1 MAATK
6 PAIDMT
12 AAMVTEAVPLADW
25 LLVAPILLTMTGGAL
40 AIIFRKKPATQP
52 WIAIAV
58 ISLVVFSNIAL
69 LNHVLTNG
77 VVTMVMGSWP
87 PPFGIAFTADPLG
100 ALLALMASIATLCVA
115 VFAMDSIATN
125 ERRYGFYPFLLMLLC
140 GVTGAF
146 LTGDIF
152 NLYVWFEVLL
162 ISSFGMQILGNEK
175 VQIDGAVKYAVL
187 NLIATTL
194 FLAATGLLY
203 GLVGTLNMAD
213 IAIKV
218 QALDGS
224 GPVLGLAA
232 LYFLAFAMKA
242 AAFPVNFW
250 LPASYHTPRLVVAAI
265 FAGLLSKVG
274 VYALLRVMVLL
285 MPEGRDWL
293 SSLIGLVAIAT
304 MLTGSLGALAQTD
317 IRRLM
322 GYLVIAGIG
331 AMLAGIAVG
340 NEAAISGA
348 IFYAMHSVLIMTALY
363 LLVAFMF
370 QISSTFSLREIG
382 GLYVR
387 SPMGA
392 AIGLVLLLGVA
403 GLPPFSGFW
412 AKLLLVAGALEAG
425 RGWVVA
431 GLLVSGLLSTL
442 AVGRL
447 WIFAFWRG
455 GNEHTVD
462 GIQALPIAGSAE
474 PKEISLTIW
483 LPLVALTGL
492 IVLIGV
498 FPEGMMSVSDYGAK
512 TLLDPSTYI
521 ASVFGGTQ

>member
-6 PAIDMT
+6 TTVDIT

-25 LLVAPILLTMTGGAL
+25 LLVAPVLLTMAGGAIS
-40 AIIFRKKPATQP
+40 IIFRKKSATQP
-52 WIAIAV
+52 WIAITTIALV
-58 ISLVVFSNIAL
+58 ILSNIGL

-77 VVTMVMGSWP
+77 VVTMVMGSWL

-100 ALLALMASIATLCVA
+100 ALLALTASVATMCVA
-115 VFAMDSIATN
+115 VFAMNSIAEN

-140 GVTGAF
+140 GVTGSF

-213 IAIKV
+213 IAGKLK
-218 QALDGS
+218 AFDSS
-224 GPVLGLAA
+224 GPMLGLAT

-265 FAGLLSKVG
+265 FAGLLTKVG
-274 VYALLRVMVLL
+274 VYALLRVMLLL

-293 SSLIGLVAIAT
+293 ASLIGIVAIAT

-322 GYLVIAGIG
+322 AYLVIAGIG
-331 AMLAGIAVG
+331 AMMAGIAVG
-340 NEAAISGA
+340 NEVAVSGA
-348 IFYAMHSVLIMTALY
+348 IFYSMHSVLIMTALY

-370 QISSTFSLREIG
+370 QMSGTFSLREIG
-382 GLYVR
+382 GLYIR
-387 SPMGA
+387 TPLGA
-392 AIGLVLLLGVA
+392 GIGLILLLAVA

-425 RGWVVA
+425 RGWVAA
-431 GLLVSGLLSTL
+431 GILVSGLFTTI

-462 GIQALPIAGSAE
+462 GIQALPIAGSSDAS
-474 PKEISLTIW
+474 EISWSIW
-483 LPLVALTGL
+483 LPLVVLTAL
-492 IVLIGV
+492 IFIIGIL
-498 FPEGMMSVSDYGAK
+498 PETMMSITENGAK
-512 TLLDPSTYI
+512 TLIDPTAYI
-521 ASVFGGTQ
+521 GSVFGGIR

>member
-1 MAATK
+1 MAVTQTTVDTA
-6 PAIDMT
+6 

-25 LLVAPILLTMTGGAL
+25 LLVAPVLLTMAGGAT
-40 AIIFRKKPATQP
+40 AIIFRKKSFVQP
-52 WIAIAV
+52 WIAIAT
-58 ISLVVFSNIAL
+58 ISLVILSNIGL

-77 VVTMVMGSWP
+77 VVTMVMGSWL

-100 ALLALMASIATLCVA
+100 ALLALTASIATLCVA
-115 VFAMDSIATN
+115 IFAINSIAEN

-140 GVTGAF
+140 GVSGSF
-146 LTGDIF
+146 LTGDVF

-175 VQIDGAVKYAVL
+175 IQIDGAVKYAVL

-194 FLAATGLLY
+194 LLTTTGLLY

-213 IAIKV
+213 IAGKIK
-218 QALDGS
+218 ALDSS
-224 GPVLGLAA
+224 GPVLAIAA

-265 FAGLLSKVG
+265 FAGLLTKVG

-293 SSLIGLVAIAT
+293 ASLIGLVAIAT

-340 NEAAISGA
+340 NEVAISGA

-370 QISSTFSLREIG
+370 QMSGTFSLRDIG
-382 GLYVR
+382 GLYIR
-387 SPMGA
+387 TPLGA
-392 AIGLVLLLGVA
+392 AIGLVLLLAVA
-403 GLPPFSGFW
+403 GLPPFTGFW
-412 AKLLLVAGALEAG
+412 AKLLLVAGALEAD
-425 RGWVVA
+425 RGWVAA
-431 GLLVSGLLSTL
+431 GVLVSGLLTTI
-442 AVGRL
+442 AIGRL

-455 GNEHTVD
+455 GNEHTMD
-462 GIQALPIAGSAE
+462 GIQALPIAGSSDAS
-474 PKEISLTIW
+474 EISWSIW
-483 LPLVALTGL
+483 LPLLALTAL

-498 FPEGMMSVSDYGAK
+498 MPEALMSISDNGAR
-512 TLLDPSTYI
+512 TLLDPTEYI
-521 ASVFGGTQ
+521 RSVFGGIR

>member
-1 MAATK
+1 MAGTK
-6 PAIDMT
+6 PAYDIA
-12 AAMVTEAVPLADW
+12 AAMITEAVPLADW
-25 LLVAPILLTMTGGAL
+25 LLVTPILLTMVGGAISIML
-40 AIIFRKKPATQP
+40 RKKSAVQP
-52 WIAIAV
+52 WIAIAI
-58 ISLVVFSNIAL
+58 ISLVVLSNIAL
-69 LNHVLTNG
+69 LNHVLQNG
-77 VVTMVMGSWP
+77 VVTMVMGNWL
-87 PPFGIAFTADPLG
+87 PPFGIAFTADALG
-100 ALLALMASIATLCVA
+100 ALLALTSSVATLCVA
-115 VFAMDSIATN
+115 IFAMSSIAAN

-175 VQIDGAVKYAVL
+175 GQIDGAIKYAVL

-194 FLAATGLLY
+194 FLATTGLLY

-218 QALDGS
+218 KALDSS
-224 GPVLGLAA
+224 GPVLGLAT

-274 VYALLRVMVLL
+274 IYALLRVMVLL
-285 MPEGRDWL
+285 MPEGREWL
-293 SSLIGLVAIAT
+293 SSLIGIVAIAT
-304 MLTGSLGALAQTD
+304 MITGSLGALAQTD

-340 NEAAISGA
+340 SETSISGA
-348 IFYAMHSVLIMTALY
+348 IFYSMHSVLIMTALY

-370 QISSTFSLREIG
+370 QMSGTFSLREIG
-382 GLYVR
+382 GLYAR
-387 SPMGA
+387 TPLGA
-392 AIGLVLLLGVA
+392 AIALILLLAVA

-412 AKLLLVAGALEAG
+412 AKLLLVAGALEAD
-425 RGWVVA
+425 RGWVAA
-431 GLLVSGLLSTL
+431 GILISGLLTTI

-474 PKEISLTIW
+474 ASEVSTSVW
-483 LPLVALTGL
+483 LPLVVLTGL
-492 IVLIGV
+492 IVAIGLL
-498 FPEGMMSVSDYGAK
+498 PEGVMRIADVGAK
-512 TLLDPSTYI
+512 TLIDPAAYI
-521 ASVFGGTQ
+521 GSVFGGTQ

>member
-1 MAATK
+1 MAVTETTVDTA
-6 PAIDMT
+6 
-12 AAMVTEAVPLADW
+12 AAMVTAAVPLADW
-25 LLVAPILLTMTGGAL
+25 LLVAPVLLTMAGGAI
-40 AIIFRKKPATQP
+40 AIIFRKKSFVQP
-52 WIAIAV
+52 LIAITT
-58 ISLVVFSNIAL
+58 ISLVILSNIGL

-77 VVTMVMGSWP
+77 VVTMVMGSWL

-100 ALLALMASIATLCVA
+100 ALLALTASVATLCVA
-115 VFAMDSIATN
+115 IFAMNSIAED

-187 NLIATTL
+187 NLIATSL
-194 FLAATGLLY
+194 FLATTGLLY

-213 IAIKV
+213 IVSKV
-218 QALDGS
+218 KALDNS
-224 GPVLGLAA
+224 GPVLAIA
-232 LYFLAFAMKA
+232 SLYFLAFAMKA

-265 FAGLLSKVG
+265 FAGLLTKVG

-293 SSLIGLVAIAT
+293 ASLIGLVAIAT

-340 NEAAISGA
+340 NEVAISGA

-370 QISSTFSLREIG
+370 QMSGTFSLREIG
-382 GLYVR
+382 GLYIR
-387 SPMGA
+387 TPLGA
-392 AIGLVLLLGVA
+392 AIGLILLLAVA
-403 GLPPFSGFW
+403 GLPPFTGFW
-412 AKLLLVAGALEAG
+412 AKLLLVAGALEAD
-425 RGWVVA
+425 RGWVAA
-431 GLLVSGLLSTL
+431 GVLVSGLLTTI

-455 GNEHTVD
+455 GNEHTMD
-462 GIQALPIAGSAE
+462 GIQALPIAGSSDAS
-474 PKEISLTIW
+474 EISWTIW
-483 LPLVALTGL
+483 LPLLALTAL
-492 IVLIGV
+492 ILVIGV
-498 FPEGMMSVSDYGAK
+498 MPEALMSISDLGAR
-512 TLLDPSTYI
+512 TLLDPTDYI
-521 ASVFGGTQ
+521 GSVFGGIR